1 MAVDVK
7 TPYAN
12 SLTGVDSLG
21 QQSLSNYST
30 LVGLRQAKELER
42 AQAAASKAAGKYA
55 SKSALS
61 ANLTA
66 KMSGG
71 GVSYSG
77 GGSISAGGTNFGDFK
92 GLNEKARGKAIN
104 AAKKYLG
111 IDYSW
116 GGGALRGPSKG
127 IGRGRNT
134 VGFDCSGLVRYAY
147 NMAGKKMPR
156 HSSAQMAM
164 GKRTSV
170 NNLRPGDL
178 IGRPG
183 HIAMYIGGGKI
194 IEAPST
200 GKKVRIMT
208 MKSRGMSDGRGW
220 FGVRVKFA
228 GE

>member
-7 TPYAN
+7 APYAN
-12 SLTGVDSLG
+12 SLSGVDSLG
-21 QQSLSNYST
+21 QQSLGNYST
-30 LVGLRQAKELER
+30 LVGLKQNKALEK
-42 AQAAASKAAGKYA
+42 AQAAASKAAQKYA
-55 SKSALS
+55 TKSTLN
-61 ANLTA
+61 ANLSVTS
-66 KMSGG
+66 SGG
-71 GVSYSG
+71 NMSVTGIGSG
-77 GGSISAGGTNFGDFK
+77 GTSFGDFK

-111 IDYSW
+111 LPYSW
-116 GGGALRGPSKG
+116 GGGGMTGPSKG

-183 HIAMYIGGGKI
+183 HIVMYIGGGKI

-200 GKKVRIMT
+200 GKKVRIMN

>member
-1 MAVDVK
+1 MPVDVK
-7 TPYAN
+7 APYAN
-12 SLTGVDSLG
+12 SLTGVENLG

-30 LVGLRQAKELER
+30 LVGLKQGKTLEK
-42 AQAAASKAAGKYA
+42 AQDAASKAAQKYA
-55 SKSALS
+55 SKSALN
-61 ANLTA
+61 ANLSVTSSGGN
-66 KMSGG
+66 MSISGG
-71 GVSYSG
+71 GVGFG
-77 GGSISAGGTNFGDFK
+77 GFK
-92 GLNEKARGKAIN
+92 GLNEKARSKAIN

-111 IDYSW
+111 TPYSW
-116 GGGALRGPSKG
+116 GGGAMRGPSKG

-156 HSSAQMAM
+156 TSGPQAAM

-183 HIAMYIGGGKI
+183 HIVMYIGGGKI
-194 IEAPST
+194 IEAPRT
-200 GKKVRIMT
+200 GKKVRIMS
-208 MKSRGMSDGRGW
+208 MKSRGIRDGGGW
-220 FGVRVKFA
+220 FGVRIKFA